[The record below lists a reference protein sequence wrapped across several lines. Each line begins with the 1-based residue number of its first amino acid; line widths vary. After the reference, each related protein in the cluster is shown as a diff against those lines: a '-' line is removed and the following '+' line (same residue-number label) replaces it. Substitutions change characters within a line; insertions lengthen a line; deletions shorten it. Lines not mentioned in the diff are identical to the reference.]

1 MKDIY
6 NIKEKGLLQPES
18 KDYNGFFK
26 AIFYGAEKYVEEIS
40 GWEVETEIR
49 EVEGEVETEI
59 REVEREAETGEREV
73 EKLTDKQKMM

>member
-1 MKDIY
+1 M
-6 NIKEKGLLQPES
+6 
-18 KDYNGFFK
+18 
-26 AIFYGAEKYVEEIS
+26 EEIS

-73 EKLTDKQKMM
+73 EKLTDKQKMMLYRH

>member
-1 MKDIY
+1 
-6 NIKEKGLLQPES
+6 
-18 KDYNGFFK
+18 
-26 AIFYGAEKYVEEIS
+26 VEEIS
-40 GWEVETEIR
+40 GW

>member
-1 MKDIY
+1 V
-6 NIKEKGLLQPES
+6 G
-18 KDYNGFFK
+18 
-26 AIFYGAEKYVEEIS
+26 EIS

-73 EKLTDKQKMM
+73 EKLTDKQKMMLYRH